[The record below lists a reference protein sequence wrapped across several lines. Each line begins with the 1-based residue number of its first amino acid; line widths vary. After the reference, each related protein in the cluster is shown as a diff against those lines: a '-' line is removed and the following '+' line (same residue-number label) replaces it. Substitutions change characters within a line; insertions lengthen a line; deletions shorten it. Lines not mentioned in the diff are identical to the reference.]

1 MSPWCLI
8 TRQEPCGLLKAAASL
23 CKQRGAPRRGCAPGL
38 QRRHARNVLVLKFGL
53 LGGAGMNAAPP
64 RWIRNAV
71 ALLAAAALLAGAAFA
86 QSYPSRVIKLIVP
99 FSPGGQPDTIARVVA
114 QHLSASVGT
123 TIIDNRPGANTTIGT
138 KAAAAA
144 EPDGYTLLFGSSTSL
159 ALAPAL
165 KGGDYDPVKS
175 FAPIAMISSAPFIL
189 VVGPS
194 VPVTTVAEFIA
205 YAKARPGKLN
215 FAAPTGGPPHLAGE
229 MFKAVTGIDIVPVSY
244 RAMNQAFTD
253 LIAGQMDIIFDA
265 PALLLPFIR
274 DGKARALVVMNA
286 RRTADLPDV
295 PTMAESGLPDR
306 SLTVWNG
313 LVAPA
318 GTSEAI
324 VTRLNAAINDGLKS
338 PEIKAALVR
347 LGSEPL
353 VGSPQEF
360 AAFIAS
366 EAKKWADTMRSAGL
380 KSE

>member
-1 MSPWCLI
+1 
-8 TRQEPCGLLKAAASL
+8 
-23 CKQRGAPRRGCAPGL
+23 
-38 QRRHARNVLVLKFGL
+38 
-53 LGGAGMNAAPP
+53 MNAAPP

>member
-1 MSPWCLI
+1 MALP
-8 TRQEPCGLLKAAASL
+8 AAS
-23 CKQRGAPRRGCAPGL
+23 
-38 QRRHARNVLVLKFGL
+38 VL
-53 LGGAGMNAAPP
+53 
-64 RWIRNAV
+64 
-71 ALLAAAALLAGAAFA
+71 A

-99 FSPGGQPDTIARVVA
+99 FSPGGQPDTIARIVA
-114 QHLSASVGT
+114 QHLSGSVGT

-159 ALAPAL
+159 AIAPAL
-165 KGGDYDPVKS
+165 KAGEYDPIKS
-175 FAPIAMISSAPFIL
+175 FQPIAMISSAPFIL

-194 VPVTTVAEFIA
+194 VPAGTVAEFIA
-205 YAKARPGKLN
+205 YAKAHPGKLN

-229 MFKAVTGIDIVPVSY
+229 MFKAATGIDIVPVSY

-253 LIAGQMDIIFDA
+253 LIAGQMDVIFDA

-274 DGKARALVVMNA
+274 DGKARALVVMSA
-286 RRTADLPDV
+286 RRTGDLPDV
-295 PTMAESGLPDR
+295 PTMAESGLPDL

-318 GTSEAI
+318 GTPEAI
-324 VTRLNAAINDGLKS
+324 VSKLNAAINDGLKS
-338 PEIKAALVR
+338 SAIRAALVK

-353 VGSPQEF
+353 IGSPQEF

-366 EAKKWADTMRSAGL
+366 EAKKWSDTVRLAGV
-380 KSE
+380 KME